1 MKGRLEIVNKE
12 FGFIKEQDKKFFVS
26 GKNMLDASNND
37 IVEFQI
43 IKGDNVK
50 VTKVLNRENNEFI
63 GRVDKNKNFS
73 FVICENINKDI
84 YIPKKY
90 EKNIKDSDI
99 VKIRILKWALSLI
112 HI

>member
-84 YIPKKY
+84 Y
-90 EKNIKDSDI
+90 
-99 VKIRILKWALSLI
+99 LSLI